1 MGHHS
6 CCNQQKVKRGLWS
19 PEEDEK
25 LIRYITTHGYGCW
38 SEVPEKAG
46 LQRCGK
52 SCRLRWI
59 NYLRPDI
66 RRGRFTPEEEKL
78 IISLHGVVGNRW
90 AHIASHLPGRTD
102 NEIKNYWNS
111 WIKKKIRRP
120 NSIAPATMTMTTT
133 TVPTTNTEH
142 IQLSSNPHQL
152 NFLTQDL
159 TTKQLSLHQETLFP
173 TLSCPL
179 FTFNTSSQE
188 LFHDTLSLN
197 PDTTTTWHLNHPYH
211 HHHHHQF
218 LSEVLNP
225 QIELGAT
232 TSVMNN
238 TNSYLPPL
246 IENIESLV
254 GMDDEGEMALE
265 CLQRQDVNDW
275 VVESSQPQNSNFLF
289 WENVEGSLGGEEV
302 IAPTSN
308 STLPLLPPAAVTD
321 HFVKMIIPEKNRRE
335 ISKYLFQEGV
345 CYAKKDF
352 NLAKHPEI
360 DVPNLQVI
368 KLMQSFKSKEY
379 VRETFAWMHYYWYLT
394 NDGIEFLRTYLNL
407 PSEIVPAT
415 LKKQAKPAGRPFGG
429 PSGDRPRP
437 SRFDGE
443 RRFGGD
449 RDGYRGGP
457 RGSGGDF
464 GDKGG
469 APADYRPSF
478 GGPGGRPG
486 FGRGAGGYGGAPAPS
501 NLE

>member
-111 WIKKKIRRP
+111 WIKKKIRKTSSVSSTTIAQSIDHNSSDQFNYNSNLVLDHFP
-120 NSIAPATMTMTTT
+120 NHD
-133 TVPTTNTEH
+133 NNL
-142 IQLSSNPHQL
+142 Q
-152 NFLTQDL
+152 
-159 TTKQLSLHQETLFP
+159 TKPPVQETLFSS
-173 TLSCPL
+173 TCPL
-179 FTFNTSSQE
+179 FMFDTTSSLEAGTAIDCNSTTVRAEHFQ
-188 LFHDTLSLN
+188 DAVGLSTETWNLSHHQVHAL
-197 PDTTTTWHLNHPYH
+197 PPLTVSVGLDTTN
-211 HHHHHQF
+211 
-218 LSEVLNP
+218 
-225 QIELGAT
+225 
-232 TSVMNN
+232 
-238 TNSYLPPL
+238 YLPPL
-246 IENIESLV
+246 IENVDNMVPIEVQSCT
-254 GMDDEGEMALE
+254 MDEQGDIALE
-265 CLQRQDVNDW
+265 CLQRRGLNEW
-275 VVESSQPQNSNFLF
+275 MVETQQQCPNFLF
-289 WENVEGSLGGEEV
+289 WDSVEGQLGGEEL
-302 IAPTSN
+302 APNSSN
-308 STLPLLPPAAVTD
+308 
-321 HFVKMIIPEKNRRE
+321 IIPEKNRKE
-335 ISKYLFQEGV
+335 ICKYLFQEGV
-345 CYAKKDF
+345 CFAKKDF

-368 KLMQSFKSKEY
+368 KLMQSFKSREY
-379 VRETFAWMHYYWYLT
+379 VRETFAWMHYYWFLT

-415 LKKQAKPAGRPFGG
+415 LKKQAKPPGRPFGG
-429 PSGDRPRP
+429 PSGDRPRGP
-437 SRFDGE
+437 PRFEGE

-457 RGSGGDF
+457 RGGPGGDF
-464 GDKGG
+464 GGDKGG

-478 GGPGGRPG
+478 GGAGGRPG
-486 FGRGAGGYGGAPAPS
+486 FGRGSGGFGAPTSS
-501 NLE
+501 NLP